1 MLEAGNSAPLPRSKG
16 QGRGK
21 CQVLD
26 PGCKESW
33 GESQGC
39 ELGPAAERRSQTPAA
54 SQRAAGGANGLPAC
68 ALLPPLVPARAGPE
82 AEVTGAAGMVHTG
95 REGRWADLEEQTE
108 AVHGPLRQAL
118 PRAQGPKLDQTWS
131 LSSRSAL

>member
-26 PGCKESW
+26 PGCRESW
-33 GESQGC
+33 GESWGC

-54 SQRAAGGANGLPAC
+54 SQRAAGGADGLPAC
-68 ALLPPLVPARAGPE
+68 ALLPAVVPAQAWPE
-82 AEVTGAAGMVHTG
+82 AEVTRAAGMVHTG
-95 REGRWADLEEQTE
+95 REGWWEDLEEQTE
-108 AVHGPLRQAL
+108 AVHVPLHQAL

-131 LSSRSAL
+131 LSLRSAL